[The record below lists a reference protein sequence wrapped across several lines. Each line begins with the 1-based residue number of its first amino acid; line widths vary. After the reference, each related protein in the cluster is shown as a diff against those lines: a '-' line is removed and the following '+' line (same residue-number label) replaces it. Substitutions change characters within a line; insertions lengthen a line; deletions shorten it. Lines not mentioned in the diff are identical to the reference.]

1 MSTVVD
7 TDSEQVLQVAGPL
20 QLPPRTHAE
29 LHDELH
35 ARPPLRTTACCVVSY
50 WAQAGLPAE
59 VAEAALRVACADAGQ
74 PAPQAGARH
83 HLIET
88 GGWAL
93 KYERHGE
100 FVSWQLRLDLPAD
113 PRQEPELLLGAML
126 RADARHALSPAFF
139 TVLGEHPML
148 AATHVVVW
156 PVEEDGMLRQAR
168 RVMAQLLAATRS
180 DDDTSHNLLGSW
192 IADERAAVFT
202 HLLLDDA
209 GFTRFLLLDVQ
220 LSEQQRAREV
230 QRIVEIEGYRAL
242 AMLGFPLAHQE
253 SAQLGVLERRLLQAV
268 DQFAGQGHQAGE
280 SEQQLQDRR
289 LFAELVAIA
298 SEVEHGVA
306 RSRYRFSATRAYH
319 RIVARR
325 LQDLRESR
333 IQGLQTLGGFLS
345 RRFTPAMEFCESTDA
360 RLSDVA
366 QRVQR
371 VVELIKVRV
380 ETRREDDNQEV
391 LQALGRRQH
400 LQLRLQQT
408 VEGLSVVA
416 ISYYAVSLLSYVF
429 KLLKTVPAIEALH
442 IPVEAAVGAS
452 VIPVVLMVAWFVRR
466 IRQHH
471 SVD

>member
-1 MSTVVD
+1 M
-7 TDSEQVLQVAGPL
+7 
-20 QLPPRTHAE
+20 
-29 LHDELH
+29 
-35 ARPPLRTTACCVVSY
+35 
-50 WAQAGLPAE
+50 
-59 VAEAALRVACADAGQ
+59 
-74 PAPQAGARH
+74 
-83 HLIET
+83 
-88 GGWAL
+88 
-93 KYERHGE
+93 
-100 FVSWQLRLDLPAD
+100 
-113 PRQEPELLLGAML
+113 
-126 RADARHALSPAFF
+126 
-139 TVLGEHPML
+139 
-148 AATHVVVW
+148 
-156 PVEEDGMLRQAR
+156 
-168 RVMAQLLAATRS
+168 
-180 DDDTSHNLLGSW
+180 
-192 IADERAAVFT
+192 
-202 HLLLDDA
+202 
-209 GFTRFLLLDVQ
+209 
-220 LSEQQRAREV
+220 

>member
-1 MSTVVD
+1 MT
-7 TDSEQVLQVAGPL
+7 TDAGTPQEQTLPLAAPL
-20 QLPPRTHAE
+20 QSPPRSHAE

-35 ARPPLRTTACCVVSY
+35 ARPPLRTTPCCVVSY

-59 VAEAALRVACADAGQ
+59 VADAALRVACADAGQ
-74 PAPQAGARH
+74 PAPASGRRH

-88 GGWAL
+88 GSWAL

-100 FVSWQLRLDLPAD
+100 FVSWQLRMDLPAD
-113 PRQEPELLLGAML
+113 PSQEPELLLGAML
-126 RADARHALSPAFF
+126 RADARYALSPAFF
-139 TVLGEHPML
+139 SALGDAPML
-148 AATHVVVW
+148 VATHVVVW
-156 PVEEDGMLRQAR
+156 PAEEDGMLRQAR
-168 RVMAQLLAATRS
+168 RVMAQLLAATRTATEATH
-180 DDDTSHNLLGSW
+180 DLIGSW
-192 IADERAAVFT
+192 IADDRAAMFT
-202 HLLLDDA
+202 HLLLDEA

-242 AMLGFPLAHQE
+242 AMLGFPLAQQE
-253 SAQLGVLERRLLQAV
+253 SVLLRTLERRLLQAV
-268 DQFAGQGHQAGE
+268 DQFAAQGQATAA
-280 SEQQLQDRR
+280 EQQVRDQQV
-289 LFAELVAIA
+289 FAELVAIA

-319 RIVARR
+319 RIVERR
-325 LQDLRESR
+325 LQGLRESR
-333 IQGLQTLGGFLS
+333 IQGVQTLGGFLS
-345 RRFTPAMEFCESTDA
+345 RRFLPAIELCDSTDA

-366 QRVQR
+366 ARVQR
-371 VVELIKVRV
+371 VVELTKVRV
-380 ETRREDDNQEV
+380 EARREEDNQQL
-391 LQALGRRQH
+391 LQALARRQH

-416 ISYYAVSLLSYVF
+416 ISYYAISLLSYVF

-452 VIPVVLMVAWFVRR
+452 VIPVVLLVAWFVRR

-471 SVD
+471 AVD